1 MLGISLCAKK
11 VQAPNDRAELSNHIS
26 LDATRRQMKWSGMS
40 GDAKRLGGSWGA
52 FFICGGHAPGGLDCL
67 AGIRI
72 LATPFIARSMAQELL
87 FSSKQTPYFEEEEYE
102 YKIIGDRL

>member
-1 MLGISLCAKK
+1 MPSDSGEVGEHSSFAGDMP
-11 VQAPNDRAELSNHIS
+11 QA
-26 LDATRRQMKWSGMS
+26 
-40 GDAKRLGGSWGA
+40 
-52 FFICGGHAPGGLDCL
+52 GLDCL